1 MAILSYLVLL
11 GAFALVLVLIG
22 GVLHLLRRYAG
33 GWGGLGV
40 TPRLEVVDRIA
51 LGQRQGIAVVR
62 IGGRHIVVSIG
73 EGGVRPIVELDE
85 DEGYELYPLADT
97 EASAGRGV
105 AADISKRFRKLRRS
119 LGAAVLVVAAQLL
132 TGAGE
137 ASAQPVAAPW
147 GTMAAVA
154 LQTPSQT
161 NPVMPRLSIAL
172 GDGDE
177 SDLRLT
183 GTVGAVVVIGL
194 LTLLPTLLL
203 LMTSFTRILVV
214 LFLLRQAIGTQ
225 NAPPGHLVVALALL
239 LTGFV
244 MAPTLSAVNEQAI
257 QPWLNGEF
265 EEAAMLKQAVVPFRA
280 FMLDHTR
287 ERDLALFLDL
297 SGTGQV
303 SEPEDVP
310 LVVLASAFVTSELRA
325 AFQIGFALFLPFII
339 IDLVVASVLMSMGM
353 FMLPPVMV
361 SLPFK
366 LLLFVLVDGWSL
378 IFQSLATSFQ

>member
-1 MAILSYLVLL
+1 MAIVTYLVLL
-11 GAFALVLVLIG
+11 GALALVLVLIG
-22 GVLHLLRRYAG
+22 GVVHLLRRYAG
-33 GWGGLGV
+33 GWGTLGV
-40 TPRLEVVDRIA
+40 APRLKVVDRIA
-51 LGQRQGIAVVR
+51 LGQRQGLAVVR
-62 IGGRHIVVSIG
+62 VGGRHIVVSVG
-73 EGGVRPIVELDE
+73 EGGVRPIVELDA
-85 DEGYELYPLADT
+85 DEGFELYPVAEEEGADRR
-97 EASAGRGV
+97 SRGV
-105 AADISKRFRKLRRS
+105 DLGKPFRKLRRP
-119 LGAAVLVVAAQLL
+119 LGAAALVMLAQLL
-132 TGAGE
+132 VAATT
-137 ASAQPVAAPW
+137 ASAQPVAAPPVA
-147 GTMAAVA
+147 MAAVA
-154 LQTPSQT
+154 LQTQSQT
-161 NPVMPRLSIAL
+161 GPAIPRLSIAL

-177 SDLRLT
+177 SDLRLS
-183 GTVGAVVVIGL
+183 GTVGTVVVIGL

-225 NAPPGHLVVALALL
+225 NAPPGHLVAALALL

-244 MAPTLSAVNEQAI
+244 MAPTLSAVNEQAV

-265 EEAAMLKQAVVPFRA
+265 EEAAMLKQAVGPFRA

-303 SEPEDVP
+303 SEPDDVP